1 MIRYIL
7 PPKWIFYNW
16 DKVSESL
23 LHAKVAIQSLQ
34 NIPYQ
39 RDWVESL
46 QELELKREVA
56 GTSRIEGAD
65 FTENELD
72 EAISGDPGSLRT
84 ISQKQVRSAVEAY
97 RWIARSDDD
106 QVIDADLILEIHRHI
121 VTGCDDDHCPPGK
134 LRAADENVTFGTPR
148 HRGVAGGDKC
158 EHAFNLFLEQIG
170 TEFKDHDA
178 IIQALAAHYHLAV
191 LHPFLDGNGRTAR
204 ALEALMLQRAGLKDT
219 CFIAMS
225 NYYYDKKTQYLATL
239 SQVRADGY
247 DLTPFLIF
255 ALEGVTLQTRR
266 LMDQI
271 RKQTQK
277 LLFRDTMS
285 YFSDRLLSPRKRAI
299 TARQSKIL
307 EIMLKNE
314 KMDWVDLRKLVWHN
328 YEGLKQPRKAFIRD
342 MSGLLG
348 LEALGWEEIEVAGV
362 KRAIFHIDLD
372 WPTKITETKFYK
384 ALTEYPKAKSSF
396 PSIR

>member
-1 MIRYIL
+1 M
-7 PPKWIFYNW
+7 
-16 DKVSESL
+16 
-23 LHAKVAIQSLQ
+23 
-34 NIPYQ
+34 
-39 RDWVESL
+39 
-46 QELELKREVA
+46 KREVA